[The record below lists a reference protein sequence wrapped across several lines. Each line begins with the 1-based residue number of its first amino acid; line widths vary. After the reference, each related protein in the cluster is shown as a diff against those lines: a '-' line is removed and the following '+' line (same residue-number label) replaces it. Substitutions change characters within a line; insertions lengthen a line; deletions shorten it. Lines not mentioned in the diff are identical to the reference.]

1 MAFLKN
7 TISLLAV
14 FSVIPAALAVTARPS
29 ILNTA
34 NVSGVSANGVAR
46 RMPTLTTYLAS
57 GLVSSSSS
65 SSSASSS
72 ALYEDTECI
81 DAYTSCIKGADACGP
96 DFSECTTNVLF
107 HAQMP
112 DCISTLY
119 QCSTSGINSLF
130 GVGAVDALSSVA
142 TTNEHDEVTRY
153 TYPTDGSVMGQMITA
168 AAIAN
173 KYDMPTCVKRYSSCL
188 RKESVCGEDFELC
201 TTNAEFR
208 KQSVLCDSTLARC
221 QADAVTEL
229 FGSSSGKSAPAA
241 TSRIGEMITE
251 GAALAAVNAVSTCY
265 KVVDQCILNACAAN
279 PYKCFEGAT
288 AETVDLADAVEGGKA
303 ATATAD
309 ATQVISKSNISAY
322 ISNSCR
328 DTIGSNKYC
337 YATFLGNG
345 VMPTASQLRDEDN
358 QEDVYAE
365 AYGARMNSG
374 MKAKITELVE
384 KFDTKAKDKCSQTI
398 MACAQRTCGGG
409 SGAACYTEVFGGT
422 DKSINNETSREDIK
436 TGCAAIVNTDPNCQ
450 YAATNPTS
458 TGTYNYS
465 YVKGDAFDT
474 LFPVYDDGAESD
486 PIGVVAA
493 LNASLATNYNDAA
506 IANMKQQC
514 RTLATSCVK
523 SMCGADYVNCYRNRT
538 DIYSS
543 LTNTGAEDFDKS
555 MNKVG
560 GVLDYTIVLGLCVD
574 TIQNASVCQEHLA
587 IEKNKIANNLMKDKG
602 AVSSWGNKT
611 NVRSGWYD
619 AGSATKMDVDEGVQ
633 ATDSNG
639 NLLCAASSGAQGIC
653 NTMTEDGDIF
663 SEPVMLTFTTYA
675 QSQAANTLF
684 KDLIYD
690 LEKEA
695 QAKYNAKL
703 TKQQNDC
710 MAQNSIGGIM
720 GKNDIGSTFMWAR
733 LKGNKVPADYQS
745 MGLKANQFVASNEL
759 YGSFCRVRVT
769 LHSDD
774 PDIMS
779 ALNGNLVKKSVDS
792 NDFSVDKSAG
802 FKIESA
808 GLGNKDWNTAYFAVG
823 DSFVCGSW
831 IPQEDLLNIA
841 NVVGQNARADKQM
854 SQPQLKGWMTALG
867 AIGLGTGG
875 AFLGDA
881 IQDGS
886 VFSGLSNKT
895 KPKKASEVKKLQEN
909 CEDYFNKAMDNV
921 LSQIAKEKTTSEY
934 ADLCDSN
941 ARKGYN
947 LLQKNDKDDSKK
959 WQAYTDALGVY
970 STAKTSTTDSAPKNV
985 ASEAK
990 ALRDAITE
998 LQGLCSSIDDG
1009 GEESKL
1015 KGLGAGIGAGVG
1027 AIGGGLLGY
1036 YITDS
1041 IQKAQLDSAQ
1051 QQAINEFME
1060 NIGSKIKCYI
1070 GPDEV
1075 GTYGEVVPT
1084 SME

>member
-1 MAFLKN
+1 MNFLRN
-7 TISLLAV
+7 TVSLLAV
-14 FSVIPAALAVTARPS
+14 FVAVPAALAVTARPS

-34 NVSGVSANGVAR
+34 NVASTTGVSASGVSR
-46 RMPTLTTYLAS
+46 RMPTMTAFLSGNKTGVVSDTTP
-57 GLVSSSSS
+57 
-65 SSSASSS
+65 SA

-81 DAYTSCIKGADACGP
+81 DAYSSCIKGADACGP
-96 DFSECTTNVLF
+96 DFAECTTNVLF

-119 QCSTSGINSLF
+119 QCSASGINSLF
-130 GVGAVDALSSVA
+130 GAGAVDVLSNVA
-142 TTNEHDEVTRY
+142 TTNEHGEVTRY
-153 TYPTDGSVMGQMITA
+153 TYPTDGSVLGQMITA

-173 KYDMPTCVKRYSSCL
+173 KYDMSTCVKRYSSCL
-188 RKESVCGEDFELC
+188 RKDSVCGQDFELC
-201 TTNAEFR
+201 TTDAEFR
-208 KQSVLCDSTLARC
+208 KQRVFCDSTLARC
-221 QADAVTEL
+221 QADGVTEL
-229 FGSSSGKSAPAA
+229 FGSSSVTAAPKSD
-241 TSRIGEMITE
+241 SRVGEMISE

-265 KVVDQCILNACAAN
+265 KVADQCILNACAKN

-288 AETVDLADAVEGGKA
+288 TETVSLADAVEGEGA
-303 ATATAD
+303 AVATGTDVA
-309 ATQVISKSNISAY
+309 ASQTISKSNVSAY
-322 ISNSCR
+322 IANSCR
-328 DTIGSNKYC
+328 DTVGSNKYC

-345 VMPTASQLRDEDN
+345 VMPTSSQLRDEDN
-358 QEDVYAE
+358 QEEIYAE

-384 KFDTKAKDKCSQTI
+384 KFDTKAKQKCTDTI

-409 SGAACYTEVFGGT
+409 SGAACYTEVFGGK
-422 DKSINNETSREDIK
+422 DKSINNATSREDIR

-450 YAATNPTS
+450 YAAANPNS
-458 TGTYNYS
+458 TGTYTYS
-465 YVKGDAFDT
+465 YVDADAFDT
-474 LFPVYDDGAESD
+474 LFPEYDDGAESD
-486 PIGVVAA
+486 PIGVIAA
-493 LNASLATNYNDAA
+493 LNASLAPNYNDAA
-506 IANMKQQC
+506 IASMKQQC

-587 IEKNKIANNLMKDKG
+587 IERNKINNNLMKNKN
-602 AVSSWGNKT
+602 AVSSWGDNDKT
-611 NVRSGWYD
+611 TVRSGWYD
-619 AGSATKMDVDEGVQ
+619 AGSATKMDVDEGEQLVEGGKKMCE
-633 ATDSNG
+633 S
-639 NLLCAASSGAQGIC
+639 SSGEKGEC
-653 NTMTEDGDIF
+653 NTMSPDGDIY
-663 SEPVMLTFTTYA
+663 SEPIMISLTTYA
-675 QSQAANTLF
+675 QSQAAETLF

-720 GKNDIGSTFMWAR
+720 GKNDIGSTYMWAR

-792 NDFSVDKSAG
+792 KDKAAG
-802 FKIESA
+802 FKVESA

-881 IQDGS
+881 IQDGTA
-886 VFSGLSNKT
+886 FSGLSNKT
-895 KPKKASEVKKLQEN
+895 KPKKASEVKKLQDN

-921 LSQIAKEKTTSEY
+921 VSQVAKEKTTSEY

-947 LLQKNDKDDSKK
+947 LLQKNDKDDSTK
-959 WQAYTDALGVY
+959 WSAYTTALSSY
-970 STAKTSTTDSAPKNV
+970 STAKTTTDKAMNV
-985 ASEAK
+985 ATQAT
-990 ALRDAITE
+990 ALRNAITE

-1041 IQKAQLDSAQ
+1041 IEKAQLDSAQ
-1051 QQAINEFME
+1051 QEAINEFME
-1060 NIGSKIKCYI
+1060 NVGSKIKCYI